1 MNRNQFNRDSGKPL
15 YLQLKEQLT
24 LLIQQGKWS
33 EGSLIPTEMEMKQ
46 EYGIS
51 RATVRQAL
59 NELEDEGIIER
70 RRGVGTI
77 ICHQRIKPELMKLTS
92 FSEDMRSRGL
102 IPGSKTI
109 DVEFTVPSSKVRES
123 FNIETDE
130 KVWRVCRL
138 RLASDEPFGIHDL
151 YLPPALS
158 FSPRELNN
166 ISSYYQL
173 LEEKHGLKPAHASET
188 LTASIANKA
197 EASLLK
203 ISEGA
208 PLLVIWRN
216 TYTEENQIIESV
228 KVIYRADRY
237 EYHIQLYV

>member
-1 MNRNQFNRDSGKPL
+1 MKKNLLNRDSGQPL
-15 YLQLKEQLT
+15 YLQLKNHLT
-24 LLIQQGKWS
+24 LLIQEGKWP

-46 EYGIS
+46 AYGIS

-59 NELEDEGIIER
+59 NELEDEGMIER
-70 RRGVGTI
+70 QRGVGTI
-77 ICHQRIKPELMKLTS
+77 ISHQRIKPELMKLTS
-92 FSEDMRSRGL
+92 FSEDMLSRGL
-102 IPGSKTI
+102 IPGSKTTE
-109 DVEFTVPSSKVRES
+109 VEFTLPPSKVRES
-123 FNIETDE
+123 FNIEADE

-138 RLASDEPFGIHDL
+138 RLASDEPFGIHHL

-166 ISSYYQL
+166 MSSYYQL
-173 LEEKHGLKPAHASET
+173 LEEKHRLKPAHASET

-197 EASLLK
+197 EASLLN
-203 ISEGA
+203 IPEGA

-216 TYTEENQIIESV
+216 TYTEDNQIIESV